1 MNKIYSNKNKI
12 YSNKNKIYRNT
23 HVNKQKS
30 TTVLEDP
37 GTQQRCFRMCG
48 WLKQCVSNISS
59 FASVAVLH
67 VCRSAS
73 CLQLML
79 APGVRQTGS
88 CKLLGEHVKQRKKK
102 SC

>member
-23 HVNKQKS
+23 HVNIKS

-48 WLKQCVSNISS
+48 RLKQCVS
-59 FASVAVLH
+59 
-67 VCRSAS
+67 
-73 CLQLML
+73 
-79 APGVRQTGS
+79 T
-88 CKLLGEHVKQRKKK
+88 
-102 SC
+102 

>member
-23 HVNKQKS
+23 HVNIQKS

-48 WLKQCVSNISS
+48 TVDPVVGGL
-59 FASVAVLH
+59 
-67 VCRSAS
+67 RSGCHLLDFVYS
-73 CLQLML
+73 LF
-79 APGVRQTGS
+79 GVGICSIRRM
-88 CKLLGEHVKQRKKK
+88 VV
-102 SC
+102 

>member
-23 HVNKQKS
+23 HVNIQKS

-48 WLKQCVSNISS
+48 RLEQCVQPSILLQISPIC
-59 FASVAVLH
+59 VV
-67 VCRSAS
+67 
-73 CLQLML
+73 
-79 APGVRQTGS
+79 G
-88 CKLLGEHVKQRKKK
+88 
-102 SC
+102 